1 MDDEALAPF
10 VDALASSLIVMVL
23 VCIFFLIQTATAIS
37 SAAKLE
43 SVANVEDKEYY
54 SPISYREIFSSD
66 LTNNEFK
73 YVVNFKLTKEFIG
86 QIKDKLADAKKVKIV
101 VETRDSEKKST
112 VNILRFLQYLALPK
126 KIKIKTE
133 ILKSNSVLSK
143 LRWEIN

>member
-23 VCIFFLIQTATAIS
+23 VCIFFLIQTATALS

-43 SVANVEDKEYY
+43 SVANIEEKVHY

-66 LTNNEFK
+66 LANNEFK
-73 YVVNFKLTKEFIG
+73 YVVNFKLTEEFIS
-86 QIKDKLADAKKVKIV
+86 QIKDKIADAKMVKIII
-101 VETRDSEKKST
+101 ETRDAEKKST
-112 VNILRFLQYLALPK
+112 VNILRFQQYLNLPT